1 MQWNSSNKASFW
13 LPSQLSSLWKSFWD
27 IQSSFDHNS
36 WTQVRKKVLRLSQCR
51 QWARP
56 IGTIALPSEVRCL
69 FGILLFWS
77 FRYLFVSLHLAIL
90 STLLE
95 LTWQYNAIEM
105 LVNRPRSSKP
115 DTMIRWFLSIS
126 NVVLP
131 EPAPRSCHHS
141 RLGTCLFQRK
151 RRLEL
156 LQCSSS
162 DTALG
167 DWPLKELELHGMLQN
182 VSFIYGKISLKHT
195 IQTSCDWI
203 LTSADFVT
211 LNSAA

>member
-1 MQWNSSNKASFW
+1 MASFCFSD
-13 LPSQLSSLWKSFWD
+13 PF
-27 IQSSFDHNS
+27 
-36 WTQVRKKVLRLSQCR
+36 
-51 QWARP
+51 
-56 IGTIALPSEVRCL
+56 GTFLYPY
-69 FGILLFWS
+69 ILLS
-77 FRYLFVSLHLAIL
+77 FPLCS
-90 STLLE
+90 E

-167 DWPLKELELHGMLQN
+167 DWPLEELELHGMLQN
-182 VSFIYGKISLKHT
+182 VSFTYGKISLKHT
-195 IQTSCDWI
+195 IQTSCD
-203 LTSADFVT
+203 
-211 LNSAA
+211 